1 MPKSRLKQTSSLQS
15 HCSKRCE
22 RNEARIPERKKIE
35 KSDKL
40 LNTNRNRKEKGYQK
54 ISSTHRLGRIFSYG
68 FPLPNLPFSKKK
80 KKNPIVIKLSSI
92 SLPTDVFFF
101 LNVIDFFCGLLLHWI
116 FSGKRREQR
125 GFVLHLM
132 TFDSFLLQC
141 YLSSHIPYGDEFCT
155 LQFTLGLGTLG
166 IQHSQ

>member
-1 MPKSRLKQTSSLQS
+1 MKQGSR
-15 HCSKRCE
+15 R
-22 RNEARIPERKKIE
+22 ERKLRSLTSFWIRTEIE
-35 KSDKL
+35 KKKNIKKCLQHTGLVEYFPMASH
-40 LNTNRNRKEKGYQK
+40 YP
-54 ISSTHRLGRIFSYG
+54 ISLSQ
-68 FPLPNLPFSKKK
+68 KKK

-101 LNVIDFFCGLLLHWI
+101 FFFNVIDFFCGLLLHWI

-141 YLSSHIPYGDEFCT
+141 YLSSHIPYSDEFCT